1 MKTFFFFLGGV
12 MANYILNSAVLH
24 IFDFSSDRT
33 ILSQQSLNLEDT
45 IIESY
50 VNKQITKVMND
61 IRCKEGFFQEES
73 HFLSLVQTYQKKDMN
88 FVDLSLNISNLL
100 EGYLKNTETQAY
112 DVLFM
117 DYSYDDVPY
126 ISFVLLE
133 NQMAY
138 THLTKQES
146 GVVSNTIIQQHSL
159 LPSPTKK
166 IQTFVC
172 INMINFNISY
182 VDKTNWGT
190 KDIEVI
196 QEMVLDCT
204 CEKSKEEVLKE
215 VNEVVKEVAIKTDT
229 NPTLLLSKYKNYV
242 KESIEDETPI
252 TTEDLATNVFNES
265 DVMQDAFI
273 STSLEHEIP
282 KEVEVPKQ
290 YASSKLKNQKIKTDT
305 GIELSFPTE
314 YSENSHFIEFRK
326 KDDGTISIE
335 IKNVAKIT
343 NKQ

>member
-1 MKTFFFFLGGV
+1 
-12 MANYILNSAVLH
+12 MANYVLNAAVLH
-24 IFDFSSDRT
+24 VFDFAADKT
-33 ILSQQSLNLEDT
+33 VLSQQSLNLEDT

-61 IRCKEGFFQEES
+61 IRSKEGFFQEGS
-73 HFLSLVQTYQKKDMN
+73 HFLTLLETYKNKDMN
-88 FVDLSLNISNLL
+88 FVDFSLNVSNLL

-117 DYSYDDVPY
+117 DFSYEDVPY

-138 THLTKQES
+138 THLTKQEN
-146 GVVSNTIIQQHSL
+146 GIVSNTIIQQHSL
-159 LPSPTKK
+159 LPSATKK
-166 IQTFVC
+166 IQTFVNV
-172 INMINFNISY
+172 NMINMNITF

-196 QEMVLDCT
+196 QEMILDCT

-215 VNEVVKEVAIKTDT
+215 VNEVVKEVALKTDT
-229 NPTLLLSKYKNYV
+229 NPTLLLSKYKNYM

-252 TTEDLATNVFNES
+252 TTEDLAANVFNETEH
-265 DVMQDAFI
+265 MQDTFI

-314 YSENSHFIEFRK
+314 YSENSRFIEFRK
-326 KDDGTISIE
+326 KDDGTIVIE